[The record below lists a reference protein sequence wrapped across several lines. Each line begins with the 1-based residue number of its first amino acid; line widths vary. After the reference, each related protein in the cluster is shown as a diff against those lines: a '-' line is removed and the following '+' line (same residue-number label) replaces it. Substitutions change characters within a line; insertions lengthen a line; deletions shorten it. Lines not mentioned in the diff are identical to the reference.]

1 MPIRQGMVHT
11 RTRRLTLAS
20 ASTEDRSGSM
30 TFVVRYRGMVVGVYD
45 NFIDAYEAIDPRDDV
60 SMYELVIVE
69 GMNLA
74 VTEMKPKTIKVILAG
89 QEF

>member
-1 MPIRQGMVHT
+1 
-11 RTRRLTLAS
+11 
-20 ASTEDRSGSM
+20 M